1 MNMSNF
7 LIKCSDQMMK
17 KIEDHCFTETQ
28 IEVGGFLVGYLE
40 GETAHVTNVFP
51 AKHSVGG
58 PTQLTFTHDSWN
70 AIYEQLE
77 KEPEGTSLI
86 GWFHSH
92 PNFGVFLSDH
102 DKFIQAN
109 FFKQDGQITVVV
121 DPIRGRRGWFFS
133 SAGKIEKYEEEKPT
147 DRKRLGVSDSNA
159 DQNIEAMLGGGG
171 KGVSLVKVIAISG
184 IMSLV
189 SFVAGWTLTTGA
201 STDKASQ
208 STVSQ
213 LISEVEYIK
222 QVLIEN
228 NIGVPQ
234 VPTKPTVEPK
244 ATEPATK
251 PTKEATKP
259 TKEAT
264 TPTKEATTPTK
275 EATTPTKSAIPTKSA
290 TTSSTAAKP
299 VKGAVCKSGDKDP
312 EGKLIC
318 QKTGTKFTW
327 AESKAPK
334 KTLAPS
340 PSASSSPSKA
350 AQKDPGGKDE

>member
-1 MNMSNF
+1 
-7 LIKCSDQMMK
+7 MMK

-77 KEPEGTSLI
+77 KEPEGSSLI

-109 FFKQDGQITVVV
+109 FFKQDGQITIVV
-121 DPIRGRRGWFFS
+121 DPIRGKRGWFFS

-201 STDKASQ
+201 STDMASQ
-208 STVSQ
+208 AMVSE
-213 LISEVEYIK
+213 LRSEVENIK

-234 VPTKPTVEPK
+234 VPTKPTAEPK

-264 TPTKEATTPTK
+264 KPTKEATK
-275 EATTPTKSAIPTKSA
+275 PTKSA
-290 TTSSTAAKP
+290 TTSSTAVKP

-312 EGKLIC
+312 AGKLNC
-318 QKTGTKFTW
+318 QKTGTKFIW
-327 AESKAPK
+327 VEPLASK
-334 KTLAPS
+334 KTVTPAPG
-340 PSASSSPSKA
+340 ASSSPSKSA
-350 AQKDPGGKDE
+350 PEAPVPPPDPLDQK

>member
-1 MNMSNF
+1 
-7 LIKCSDQMMK
+7 MMK
-17 KIEDHCFTETQ
+17 KIEDHCFSETQ

-40 GETAHVTNVFP
+40 GDTSHVTNVFA
-51 AKHSVGG
+51 AKHSVGAS
-58 PTQLTFTHDSWN
+58 TQLTFTHDSWN

-133 SAGKIEKYEEEKPT
+133 SAGKIETYKEIIPT

-159 DQNIEAMLGGGG
+159 DQNIEAMLGGSGG
-171 KGVSLVKVIAISG
+171 KGVSLAKVIAISG

-213 LISEVEYIK
+213 LLSEVENIK

-228 NIGVPQ
+228 NIGVAQ
-234 VPTKPTVEPK
+234 VPTKPPKAAPKPPK
-244 ATEPATK
+244 ATTTPPK
-251 PTKEATKP
+251 
-259 TKEAT
+259 AT
-264 TPTKEATTPTK
+264 TTPPKVATT
-275 EATTPTKSAIPTKSA
+275 TPKA
-290 TTSSTAAKP
+290 AAK
-299 VKGAVCKSGDKDP
+299 VIKKGAACKSGDKDP
-312 EGKLIC
+312 AGKLTC
-318 QKTGTKFTW
+318 QKTTATKFIWVEALT
-327 AESKAPK
+327 SKNPVSA
-334 KTLAPS
+334 S
-340 PSASSSPSKA
+340 PSASTSPSKA
-350 AQKDPGGKDE
+350 IPATPATPGTGETPATPATPGTGETK

>member
-1 MNMSNF
+1 
-7 LIKCSDQMMK
+7 MMK
-17 KIEDHCFTETQ
+17 KIEDHCFSETQ

-40 GETAHVTNVFP
+40 GDTAHVTNVFA
-51 AKHSVGG
+51 AKHSVGAS
-58 PTQLTFTHDSWN
+58 TQLTFTHDSWN

-77 KEPEGTSLI
+77 KEPEGSSLI

-121 DPIRGRRGWFFS
+121 DPIRGKRGWFFS
-133 SAGKIEKYEEEKPT
+133 SAGKIETYKEVIPT

-171 KGVSLVKVIAISG
+171 KGVSLAKVIAISG

-208 STVSQ
+208 STVNQ
-213 LISEVEYIK
+213 LVSELENIK

-228 NIGVPQ
+228 NIGVAQ
-234 VPTKPTVEPK
+234 VPTKPT
-244 ATEPATK
+244 PAPK
-251 PTKEATKP
+251 PTKA
-259 TKEAT
+259 AT
-264 TPTKEATTPTK
+264 TPTKAPTSTPKAST
-275 EATTPTKSAIPTKSA
+275 
-290 TTSSTAAKP
+290 TAAAK
-299 VKGAVCKSGDKDP
+299 VIKKGAACTNGDKDP
-312 EGKLIC
+312 AAKLIC
-318 QKTGTKFTW
+318 QKTTPTKFTW
-327 AESKAPK
+327 VEPLASKTTAS
-334 KTLAPS
+334 AS
-340 PSASSSPSKA
+340 PSTSTSASKA
-350 AQKDPGGKDE
+350 ASATPTVSAPSEDK

>member
-1 MNMSNF
+1 MNMSKF
-7 LIKCSDQMMK
+7 SIKCSDQMMK

-201 STDKASQ
+201 STDMASQ
-208 STVSQ
+208 AMVSE
-213 LISEVEYIK
+213 LRSEVENIK

-228 NIGVPQ
+228 NIGVAQ
-234 VPTKPTVEPK
+234 VPTKPTAEPK

-251 PTKEATKP
+251 PTKEAT
-259 TKEAT
+259 
-264 TPTKEATTPTK
+264 
-275 EATTPTKSAIPTKSA
+275 TPTKSATASPKATKKA
-290 TTSSTAAKP
+290 TTSPAAAKP

-312 EGKLIC
+312 AGKLIC
-318 QKTGTKFTW
+318 QKTGTKFIW
-327 AESKAPK
+327 AEPLASKK
-334 KTLAPS
+334 KVTPA
-340 PSASSSPSKA
+340 PSASSSPSKGA
-350 AQKDPGGKDE
+350 PEVPSGLPE

>member
-1 MNMSNF
+1 MNMSKFTIN
-7 LIKCSDQMMK
+7 CSDQMMK
-17 KIEDHCFTETQ
+17 KIEDHCFSETQ

-40 GETAHVTNVFP
+40 GDTAHVTNVFP
-51 AKHSVGG
+51 AKHSVGAS
-58 PTQLTFTHDSWN
+58 TQLTFTHDSWN

-77 KEPEGTSLI
+77 KEPEGSSLI

-121 DPIRGRRGWFFS
+121 DPIRGKRGWFFS
-133 SAGKIEKYEEEKPT
+133 SAGKIETYKEVIPT

-171 KGVSLVKVIAISG
+171 KGVSLPKVIAISG

-208 STVSQ
+208 STVNQ
-213 LISEVEYIK
+213 LVSELENIK

-228 NIGVPQ
+228 NIGVAQ
-234 VPTKPTVEPK
+234 VPTKPTAAP
-244 ATEPATK
+244 K
-251 PTKEATKP
+251 PTKA
-259 TKEAT
+259 AT
-264 TPTKEATTPTK
+264 TPTKAASTPPKAATSTPKATT
-275 EATTPTKSAIPTKSA
+275 
-290 TTSSTAAKP
+290 TAAAKAP
-299 VKGAVCKSGDKDP
+299 KKGAACKSGDKDP
-312 EGKLIC
+312 TGKLSC
-318 QKTGTKFTW
+318 QKTSATKFTW
-327 AESKAPK
+327 VVS
-334 KTLAPS
+334 LAPAT
-340 PSASSSPSKA
+340 SATPATPKTPA
-350 AQKDPGGKDE
+350 ATTPPVVSETKEDK

>member
-1 MNMSNF
+1 MNTSKF
-7 LIKCSDQMMK
+7 SIKCSDQMMK
-17 KIEDHCFTETQ
+17 KIEDHCFSETQ

-40 GETAHVTNVFP
+40 GENAHVTNVFP
-51 AKHSVGG
+51 AKHSVGAS
-58 PTQLTFTHDSWN
+58 TQLTFTHDSWN

-77 KEPEGTSLI
+77 KEPESTSLI

-133 SAGKIEKYEEEKPT
+133 SAGKIEKYEEEMPT

-159 DQNIEAMLGGGG
+159 DQNIEAILGGGGG
-171 KGVSLVKVIAISG
+171 KGVSLAKVIAISG

-201 STDKASQ
+201 STEKASQ

-213 LISEVEYIK
+213 LLSDVEKIK

-228 NIGVPQ
+228 NIGVAQ
-234 VPTKPTVEPK
+234 VPTKTTAAPKPPKVTTTPPKVTTTPPKVTTTPPKVTTTPPKVTTTPPK
-244 ATEPATK
+244 A
-251 PTKEATKP
+251 
-259 TKEAT
+259 
-264 TPTKEATTPTK
+264 
-275 EATTPTKSAIPTKSA
+275 
-290 TTSSTAAKP
+290 AAKAIK
-299 VKGAVCKSGDKDP
+299 KGAACKSGDKDP
-312 EGKLIC
+312 EGKLDC
-318 QKTGTKFTW
+318 QKTTATKFTW
-327 AESKAPK
+327 VVKLAPK
-334 KTLAPS
+334 NQILVPPTAPLDSSKTES
-340 PSASSSPSKA
+340 VTTT
-350 AQKDPGGKDE
+350 GG

>member
-1 MNMSNF
+1 MNMSKF
-7 LIKCSDQMMK
+7 SIKCSDQMMK

-133 SAGKIEKYEEEKPT
+133 SAGKIEKYEEEKRLLHEVKQLEREIFNLT
-147 DRKRLGVSDSNA
+147 QVNRDLLRADFEDIRILNNLRK
-159 DQNIEAMLGGGG
+159 I
-171 KGVSLVKVIAISG
+171 
-184 IMSLV
+184 
-189 SFVAGWTLTTGA
+189 
-201 STDKASQ
+201 STDIIHIA
-208 STVSQ
+208 
-213 LISEVEYIK
+213 EVLNYK
-222 QVLIEN
+222 V
-228 NIGVPQ
+228 
-234 VPTKPTVEPK
+234 
-244 ATEPATK
+244 
-251 PTKEATKP
+251 
-259 TKEAT
+259 
-264 TPTKEATTPTK
+264 
-275 EATTPTKSAIPTKSA
+275 
-290 TTSSTAAKP
+290 
-299 VKGAVCKSGDKDP
+299 
-312 EGKLIC
+312 
-318 QKTGTKFTW
+318 
-327 AESKAPK
+327 
-334 KTLAPS
+334 
-340 PSASSSPSKA
+340 
-350 AQKDPGGKDE
+350 

>member
-1 MNMSNF
+1 MNMSKF
-7 LIKCSDQMMK
+7 SIKCSDQMMK

-201 STDKASQ
+201 STDMASQ
-208 STVSQ
+208 AMVSK
-213 LISEVEYIK
+213 LERD
-222 QVLIEN
+222 IERIDQILSDN
-228 NIGVPQ
+228 NIGVAQ
-234 VPTKPTVEPK
+234 VPTKPTAEPK

-251 PTKEATKP
+251 PTKEAT
-259 TKEAT
+259 
-264 TPTKEATTPTK
+264 
-275 EATTPTKSAIPTKSA
+275 TPTKSATASPKATKKA
-290 TTSSTAAKP
+290 TTSPAAAKP

-312 EGKLIC
+312 AGKLIC
-318 QKTGTKFTW
+318 QKTGTKFIW
-327 AESKAPK
+327 AEPLASKK
-334 KTLAPS
+334 KVTPA

-350 AQKDPGGKDE
+350 APEVPGDTSGLGG

>member
-1 MNMSNF
+1 
-7 LIKCSDQMMK
+7 MMK

-201 STDKASQ
+201 STDMASQ
-208 STVSQ
+208 AMVSE
-213 LISEVEYIK
+213 LRSEVENIK

-234 VPTKPTVEPK
+234 VPTKPTAEPK

-251 PTKEATKP
+251 PTKEAT
-259 TKEAT
+259 
-264 TPTKEATTPTK
+264 
-275 EATTPTKSAIPTKSA
+275 TPTKSATASPKATKKA
-290 TTSSTAAKP
+290 TPSPAAAKP

-312 EGKLIC
+312 AGKLIC
-318 QKTGTKFTW
+318 QKTGAKFTW
-327 AESKAPK
+327 VEAPAPK
-334 KTLAPS
+334 KTLAPA

-350 AQKDPGGKDE
+350 APRDPGGKGE

>member
-1 MNMSNF
+1 MNMSKF
-7 LIKCSDQMMK
+7 TIKCSDQMMK
-17 KIEDHCFTETQ
+17 KIEDHCFSETQ

-40 GETAHVTNVFP
+40 GDTAHVTNVFP
-51 AKHSVGG
+51 AKHSVGAS
-58 PTQLTFTHDSWN
+58 TQLTFTHDSWN

-77 KEPEGTSLI
+77 KEPEGSSLI

-121 DPIRGRRGWFFS
+121 DPIRGKRGWFFS
-133 SAGKIEKYEEEKPT
+133 SAGKIETYKEVIPT

-171 KGVSLVKVIAISG
+171 KGVSLAKVIAISG

-208 STVSQ
+208 STVNQ
-213 LISEVEYIK
+213 LVSEVENIK

-228 NIGVPQ
+228 NIGVAQ
-234 VPTKPTVEPK
+234 VPTKPT
-244 ATEPATK
+244 PAPK
-251 PTKEATKP
+251 PTKA
-259 TKEAT
+259 AT
-264 TPTKEATTPTK
+264 TPTKAATTPTK
-275 EATTPTKSAIPTKSA
+275 APTSTPKAST
-290 TTSSTAAKP
+290 TAAAK
-299 VKGAVCKSGDKDP
+299 VIKKGAACTNGDKDP
-312 EGKLIC
+312 AAKLIC
-318 QKTGTKFTW
+318 QKTTPTKFTW
-327 AESKAPK
+327 VEPLASKTTAS
-334 KTLAPS
+334 AS
-340 PSASSSPSKA
+340 PSTSTSASKA
-350 AQKDPGGKDE
+350 ASATPTVSAPSEDK

>member
-1 MNMSNF
+1 MNMSKF
-7 LIKCSDQMMK
+7 SIKCSDQMMK

-201 STDKASQ
+201 STDMASQ
-208 STVSQ
+208 AMVSE
-213 LISEVEYIK
+213 LRSEVENIR

-234 VPTKPTVEPK
+234 VPTKPTAEPK

-251 PTKEATKP
+251 PTKEAT
-259 TKEAT
+259 
-264 TPTKEATTPTK
+264 
-275 EATTPTKSAIPTKSA
+275 TPTKSATASPKATKKA
-290 TTSSTAAKP
+290 TTSPAAAKP

-312 EGKLIC
+312 AGKLIC
-318 QKTGTKFTW
+318 QKTGTKFIW
-327 AESKAPK
+327 AEPLASKKKVTPAPA
-334 KTLAPS
+334 AP
-340 PSASSSPSKA
+340 A
-350 AQKDPGGKDE
+350 APAVPEVPGDTSGLGG

>member
-1 MNMSNF
+1 
-7 LIKCSDQMMK
+7 MMK

-201 STDKASQ
+201 STDMASQ
-208 STVSQ
+208 AMVSE
-213 LISEVEYIK
+213 LRSEVENIR

-234 VPTKPTVEPK
+234 VPTKPTAEPK

-251 PTKEATKP
+251 PTKEAT
-259 TKEAT
+259 
-264 TPTKEATTPTK
+264 
-275 EATTPTKSAIPTKSA
+275 TPTKSATASPKATKKA
-290 TTSSTAAKP
+290 TTSPAAAKP

-312 EGKLIC
+312 AGKLIC
-318 QKTGTKFTW
+318 QKTGTKFIW
-327 AESKAPK
+327 AEPLASKKKVTPAPA
-334 KTLAPS
+334 AP
-340 PSASSSPSKA
+340 A
-350 AQKDPGGKDE
+350 APAVPEVPGDTSGLGG

>member
-1 MNMSNF
+1 MNMSKF
-7 LIKCSDQMMK
+7 SIKCSDQMMK

-201 STDKASQ
+201 STDMASQ
-208 STVSQ
+208 ATVSE
-213 LISEVEYIK
+213 LRSEIENIK

-234 VPTKPTVEPK
+234 VPTKPTAEPK

-251 PTKEATKP
+251 PTKEATK
-259 TKEAT
+259 
-264 TPTKEATTPTK
+264 PTKEATTPTK

-327 AESKAPK
+327 VEPKAPK

-350 AQKDPGGKDE
+350 APRDPGGKGE

>member
-1 MNMSNF
+1 
-7 LIKCSDQMMK
+7 MMK
-17 KIEDHCFTETQ
+17 KIEDHCFSETQ

-40 GETAHVTNVFP
+40 GDTAHVTNVFP
-51 AKHSVGG
+51 AKHSVGAS
-58 PTQLTFTHDSWN
+58 TQLTFTHDSWN

-77 KEPEGTSLI
+77 KEPEGSSLI

-121 DPIRGRRGWFFS
+121 DPIRGKRGWFFS
-133 SAGKIEKYEEEKPT
+133 SAGKIETYKEVIPT

-171 KGVSLVKVIAISG
+171 KGVSLPKVIAISG

-208 STVSQ
+208 STVNQ
-213 LISEVEYIK
+213 LVSEVENIK

-228 NIGVPQ
+228 NIGVAQ
-234 VPTKPTVEPK
+234 VPTKPTPAPKPTKAATTPPKVTTATPKAATTTPK
-244 ATEPATK
+244 ATT
-251 PTKEATKP
+251 
-259 TKEAT
+259 
-264 TPTKEATTPTK
+264 
-275 EATTPTKSAIPTKSA
+275 
-290 TTSSTAAKP
+290 TAAAK
-299 VKGAVCKSGDKDP
+299 VIKKGAACTSGDKDP
-312 EGKLIC
+312 AGKLLC
-318 QKTGTKFTW
+318 QKAADNKFKWVETLS
-327 AESKAPK
+327 SKNPV
-334 KTLAPS
+334 
-340 PSASSSPSKA
+340 SASPIASTSASKA
-350 AQKDPGGKDE
+350 ASATPTVSAPSEDK

>member
-1 MNMSNF
+1 MNMSKF
-7 LIKCSDQMMK
+7 TIKCSDQMMK
-17 KIEDHCFTETQ
+17 KIEDHCFSETQ

-40 GETAHVTNVFP
+40 GDTAHVTNVFP
-51 AKHSVGG
+51 AKHSVGAS
-58 PTQLTFTHDSWN
+58 TQLTFTHDSWN

-77 KEPEGTSLI
+77 KEPEGSSLI

-121 DPIRGRRGWFFS
+121 DPIRGKRGWFFS
-133 SAGKIEKYEEEKPT
+133 SAGKIETYKEVIPT

-171 KGVSLVKVIAISG
+171 KGVSLPKVIAISG

-208 STVSQ
+208 STVNQ
-213 LISEVEYIK
+213 LVSEVENIK

-228 NIGVPQ
+228 NIGVAQ
-234 VPTKPTVEPK
+234 VPTKPTPAPKPTKAATTPPKVTTATPKAATTTPK
-244 ATEPATK
+244 ATT
-251 PTKEATKP
+251 
-259 TKEAT
+259 
-264 TPTKEATTPTK
+264 
-275 EATTPTKSAIPTKSA
+275 
-290 TTSSTAAKP
+290 TAAAK
-299 VKGAVCKSGDKDP
+299 VIKKGAACTSGDKDP
-312 EGKLIC
+312 AGKLLC
-318 QKTGTKFTW
+318 QKAADNKFKWVETLS
-327 AESKAPK
+327 SKNPV
-334 KTLAPS
+334 
-340 PSASSSPSKA
+340 SASPIASTSASKA
-350 AQKDPGGKDE
+350 ASATPTVSAPSEDK

>member
-1 MNMSNF
+1 
-7 LIKCSDQMMK
+7 MMK

-109 FFKQDGQITVVV
+109 FFKQDGQITIVV

-201 STDKASQ
+201 STDMASQ
-208 STVSQ
+208 AMVSQ
-213 LISEVEYIK
+213 LQRQIAVIE
-222 QVLIEN
+222 QRLLEN

-234 VPTKPTVEPK
+234 VPTEPTVAP
-244 ATEPATK
+244 K

-264 TPTKEATTPTK
+264 TSPKATKEATTSPK
-275 EATTPTKSAIPTKSA
+275 AT
-290 TTSSTAAKP
+290 AKP
-299 VKGAVCKSGDKDP
+299 IKNAVCKSGDKDP
-312 EGKLIC
+312 AGKLIC

-327 AESKAPK
+327 VEPLPK
-334 KTLAPS
+334 KKTVTPT
-340 PSASSSPSKA
+340 PSASTSPNKPA
-350 AQKDPGGKDE
+350 PGAPAGKGE